1 MIPINIREQP
11 LIIAL
16 VLVLTGCT
24 TLFGGD
30 VVKEEPPQD
39 AALATKVK
47 AKLIEERVGAAAIR
61 VESDQGVVKLSGFAD
76 SEQQRQRATALAQ
89 SVPGVKSVT
98 NTIEVK

>member
-1 MIPINIREQP
+1 MRINIRKQH
-11 LIIAL
+11 LILTL
-16 VLVLTGCT
+16 VLALTGCT

-39 AALATKVK
+39 AAIATKVK

-61 VESDQGVVKLSGFAD
+61 VESDQGVVKLSGFVD

>member
-1 MIPINIREQP
+1 MMPINLRQQP
-11 LIIAL
+11 IILTLAL
-16 VLVLTGCT
+16 ALTGCT

-39 AALATKVK
+39 AAIATKIK

-61 VESDQGVVKLSGFAD
+61 VESDQGVVKLSGFVD

-89 SVPGVKSVT
+89 SVPGVKSVN

>member
-1 MIPINIREQP
+1 MMAIDIRAQHLIP
-11 LIIAL
+11 AL
-16 VLVLTGCT
+16 VLALTSCT

-30 VVKEEPPQD
+30 AVKEEPPQD
-39 AALATKVK
+39 VAISTKVK

-61 VESDQGVVKLSGFAD
+61 VESDQGVVKLSGFVD
-76 SEQQRQRATALAQ
+76 SEAQRQRATALAK

>member
-1 MIPINIREQP
+1 MITLSSRAQP
-11 LIIAL
+11 LILASI
-16 VLVLTGCT
+16 LVLTGCN

-39 AALATKVK
+39 AAIATKVK

-61 VESDQGVVKLSGFAD
+61 VESDQGIVKLSGFVD
-76 SEQQRQRATALAQ
+76 SEQQRQRATTLAR
-89 SVPGVKSVT
+89 SVPGVKSVN

>member
-1 MIPINIREQP
+1 MRINIREQH
-11 LIIAL
+11 LILTL
-16 VLVLTGCT
+16 VLALTGCT

-30 VVKEEPPQD
+30 GVKEEPPQD
-39 AALATKVK
+39 AAIATKVK